1 MAEPLPLACTLD
13 AAALG
18 ERTVAMRRIGEG
30 ALLSARSDG
39 GHAEL
44 RFTPAAR
51 AEVEAIVAAEAEC
64 CAFLT
69 MELSDTGDEL
79 VLTVDAPAGAEPVVD
94 GLVAAF
100 APG

>member
-1 MAEPLPLACTLD
+1 MAQPLPLACTLD

-18 ERTVAMRRIGEG
+18 ERTAAMRRIGER
-30 ALLSARSDG
+30 ALVSAHSDG

-44 RFTPAAR
+44 RFAPDAR
-51 AEVEAIVAAEAEC
+51 PEVEAIVAAEAEC

-69 MELSDTGDEL
+69 MDLRDAGDEL
-79 VLTVDAPAGAEPVVD
+79 VLTVAAPARAEAVVD

-100 APG
+100 ATR

>member
-18 ERTVAMRRIGEG
+18 ERTAAMRRIGEG
-30 ALLSARSDG
+30 ALLAARAAS

-44 RFTPAAR
+44 RFAPAAR
-51 AEVEAIVAAEAEC
+51 ADVEAIVAAEAEC
-64 CAFLT
+64 CAFLA
-69 MELSDTGDEL
+69 MDLRDVGDEL
-79 VLTVDAPAGAEPVVD
+79 VLTVDAPVGAEPVVD
-94 GLVAAF
+94 GLVSAF